1 MLDFTQVKTY
11 NSNWEMW
18 SKSFN
23 ITMIYVIQKKANTS
37 LNFWVRDLLSL
48 LFLGSDWHLHLWT
61 EVNVLHNH
69 LVYII
74 KKDNA

>member
-1 MLDFTQVKTY
+1 
-11 NSNWEMW
+11 MW

-23 ITMIYVIQKKANTS
+23 ITMIYIIQKRQHFVKFLSARS
-37 LNFWVRDLLSL
+37 LEFIVSREWYWLV
-48 LFLGSDWHLHLWT
+48 HLWT

-74 KKDNA
+74 QKDNA